1 MTREI
6 TGNNSNGNY
15 LIITDSGIKRI
26 ESLADKFWNG
36 NRLADDEVLLLPL
49 FIMYEHSLE
58 KKYSDQLLEEII
70 IEIKKRF
77 PNGYDDPDRY
87 LKLGYIEW
95 CNDNDE

>member
-58 KKYSDQLLEEII
+58 KKYSDQLLE
-70 IEIKKRF
+70 
-77 PNGYDDPDRY
+77 DPDRY